1 MLKIVFV
8 ILMLAVFGRMI
19 GFAFRAAWGVIKIL
33 FRLILLPLFLVGLA
47 LSGFLYMAL
56 MLLLVVGIVMIVAK
70 RIL

>member
-19 GFAFRAAWGVIKIL
+19 GLAFRAAWGVTKIL

>member
-19 GFAFRAAWGVIKIL
+19 GFAFRAAWGVTKIL

-56 MLLLVVGIVMIVAK
+56 MLLLVVGIMMIVAK

>member
-19 GFAFRAAWGVIKIL
+19 GFAFRAAWGVTKIL